1 MFFHATYDK
10 PCNSDLSEDSE
21 DIFCPK
27 AIDDK
32 LEWIR
37 TKAGDERGLADQTQR
52 GLRKVPGSGNLNATQ
67 SRSGYMGSGK
77 VSGVMVPSAFGTQ
90 EMEEDAI
97 PRKQIKID
105 GTVTVVSTSDTIPA
119 ATSAKEQPMAV

>member
-1 MFFHATYDK
+1 
-10 PCNSDLSEDSE
+10 
-21 DIFCPK
+21 
-27 AIDDK
+27 
-32 LEWIR
+32 
-37 TKAGDERGLADQTQR
+37 
-52 GLRKVPGSGNLNATQ
+52 
-67 SRSGYMGSGK
+67 MGSGK

-90 EMEEDAI
+90 EVEEEDAI

>member
-1 MFFHATYDK
+1 MFCF
-10 PCNSDLSEDSE
+10 
-21 DIFCPK
+21 K

-90 EMEEDAI
+90 EMEEEDAI

-105 GTVTVVSTSDTIPA
+105 GTVTLLSASDATSA
-119 ATSAKEQPMAV
+119 ETSAKEPMAVDAL

>member
-1 MFFHATYDK
+1 MTI
-10 PCNSDLSEDSE
+10 PCISNLSE
-21 DIFCPK
+21 DIFCFK

-37 TKAGDERGLADQTQR
+37 TKAGDERGMADQTQK

-90 EMEEDAI
+90 EMQEEDVI

-105 GTVTVVSTSDTIPA
+105 GTVTVLSASDTIA
-119 ATSAKEQPMAV
+119 AETSAKGPMAVDAL

>member
-1 MFFHATYDK
+1 MTI
-10 PCNSDLSEDSE
+10 PCISNLSE
-21 DIFCPK
+21 DIFCFK

-37 TKAGDERGLADQTQR
+37 TKAGDERVLADQTQK

-77 VSGVMVPSAFGTQ
+77 VSGVMVPSAFGGTQ
-90 EMEEDAI
+90 DMEEEDTI
-97 PRKQIKID
+97 PRKQIKIE
-105 GTVTVVSTSDTIPA
+105 GTVTVLSASDTIA
-119 ATSAKEQPMAV
+119 AEPSAKEPMAVDAV